1 MEAISIAGLYSDLDA
16 HEVMATIAIEKINEG
31 KKYFIRQQRKP
42 FCLTNP
48 IN

>member
-1 MEAISIAGLYSDLDA
+1 MSFAGLYSDFGA
-16 HEVMATIAIEKINEG
+16 HEVKAMIAIEKINEG
-31 KKYFIRQQRKP
+31 RKYFIRQQRKP